1 MRLESS
7 ELRICNDI
15 LPSSSHALDGNGA
28 STFPCF
34 ISCGF
39 TQTWPLP
46 PKATTPCY
54 VHASLFCLTY
64 KGWAGCH
71 KYHQP
76 CVKPPLLLYP
86 PRFQRPCLTL
96 LHLRLPDRTEVVRR
110 TPNILEYSDKETNA
124 NFCLQEFCAAVF
136 QTLNKNIHQL
146 SWVPRSQGTSGCWK
160 NWRRARRVSEQVW
173 KAELICRIV

>member
-1 MRLESS
+1 LLSWMRLESS

-15 LPSSSHALDGNGA
+15 LPNSSHALDGNGA

-34 ISCGF
+34 ISCEF

-46 PKATTPCY
+46 PQGTTPWD
-54 VHASLFCLTY
+54 VHASFSRLIY
-64 KGWAGCH
+64 EGWARYH

-96 LHLRLPDRTEVVRR
+96 HNLRLPDQLEVVNR
-110 TPNILEYSDKETNA
+110 TPNISGYYDRDTNVK
-124 NFCLQEFCAAVF
+124 FYFQIFCAAVS
-136 QTLNKNIHQL
+136 QTLNNKYISYHGCQGPKEL
-146 SWVPRSQGTSGCWK
+146 QVAGRAGEGREGSWSRYGKS
-160 NWRRARRVSEQVW
+160 N
-173 KAELICRIV
+173 